1 MPVKVQSVARSAHTE
16 NKHNKTEEKK
26 YKDPLNS
33 WGIRVLTYSSEIG
46 ATVNEIAPKM
56 TFALWVPSFMYLGAD
71 IYDKYKNDKNEY
83 SPSSKRAVK
92 ESIRQALTFFILPT
106 AATIV
111 GQKMTSPVGKLISDK
126 LSINAKD
133 GIYRHTKNVIE
144 QATGDNFSTKESFKN
159 FLRQSLE
166 NKVNELNATKK
177 SDNIFKKTYRYFTGY
192 FALTDSESK
201 KLFAYAEKNADRVF
215 DLREKLLNNINDKKI
230 PAKVIKKYKEELAK
244 MQNLYGEDFADKALK
259 NALKD
264 YQNHL
269 IVKNKII
276 KTIGGVASCLLLT
289 QPISYLVNTILM
301 PKYITPGM
309 EIISTK
315 FKDSNLLRQHIEK
328 ENEKRK
334 KEIQSDSILNVGE
347 NSLKHCSDPH
357 CSAQHS
363 EFPPED
369 QEHKRRQ
376 PTLQPHLTQE
386 KKSLLK

>member
-1 MPVKVQSVARSAHTE
+1 
-16 NKHNKTEEKK
+16 
-26 YKDPLNS
+26 
-33 WGIRVLTYSSEIG
+33 
-46 ATVNEIAPKM
+46 
-56 TFALWVPSFMYLGAD
+56 
-71 IYDKYKNDKNEY
+71 
-83 SPSSKRAVK
+83 
-92 ESIRQALTFFILPT
+92 
-106 AATIV
+106 
-111 GQKMTSPVGKLISDK
+111 
-126 LSINAKD
+126 
-133 GIYRHTKNVIE
+133 
-144 QATGDNFSTKESFKN
+144 
-159 FLRQSLE
+159 
-166 NKVNELNATKK
+166 
-177 SDNIFKKTYRYFTGY
+177 
-192 FALTDSESK
+192 
-201 KLFAYAEKNADRVF
+201 
-215 DLREKLLNNINDKKI
+215 
-230 PAKVIKKYKEELAK
+230 
-244 MQNLYGEDFADKALK
+244 MQNLYGEDFAGKALK

-357 CSAQHS
+357 CSAQHP
-363 EFPPED
+363 EFPQED

>member
-177 SDNIFKKTYRYFTGY
+177 SDNIFKKLSCKYH
-192 FALTDSESK
+192 S
-201 KLFAYAEKNADRVF
+201 YA
-215 DLREKLLNNINDKKI
+215 KI
-230 PAKVIKKYKEELAK
+230 YYAR
-244 MQNLYGEDFADKALK
+244 NG
-259 NALKD
+259 N
-264 YQNHL
+264 YQH
-269 IVKNKII
+269 
-276 KTIGGVASCLLLT
+276 
-289 QPISYLVNTILM
+289 
-301 PKYITPGM
+301 
-309 EIISTK
+309 
-315 FKDSNLLRQHIEK
+315 
-328 ENEKRK
+328 
-334 KEIQSDSILNVGE
+334 
-347 NSLKHCSDPH
+347 
-357 CSAQHS
+357 
-363 EFPPED
+363 
-369 QEHKRRQ
+369 
-376 PTLQPHLTQE
+376 
-386 KKSLLK
+386 